1 MMDKAI
7 LRKLKEKG
15 VDASI
20 ILDLLLED
28 EDDANDTKALPKDP
42 AAAGSRPENSTKAA
56 EPKKADEP
64 SKKPAPDP
72 VLEAINKLTG
82 AVQAMNRRGDYVD
95 SPGGEQTDDILA
107 KVIT

>member
-28 EDDANDTKALPKDP
+28 EEAPAVAEPSEAAEP
-42 AAAGSRPENSTKAA
+42 AAAPEPEKKPAA
-56 EPKKADEP
+56 APE
-64 SKKPAPDP
+64 KKPAPDP

-95 SPGGEQTDDILA
+95 SPGGETTDDILS
-107 KVIT
+107 KIIT

>member
-20 ILDLLLED
+20 ILDLLLEED
-28 EDDANDTKALPKDP
+28 ESNDTKALPEDP

-56 EPKKADEP
+56 EAEKPVEAP
-64 SKKPAPDP
+64 KKPAPDP

-95 SPGGEQTDDILA
+95 SPGGETTDDILS
-107 KVIT
+107 KIIT